1 MSGGPGL
8 LIAFDYGQKRI
19 GVASGNRLTRTAS
32 PLTTLAGGTNLSWP
46 AIDRLVAEWRPDV
59 LVVGQPGVETDASL
73 LAAIDDFVRAL
84 ETRYHIAV
92 ERVDE
97 AHTSTA
103 AEADYRAGRRSGHYN
118 RRLRKGQIDQHA
130 ACLIAE
136 QWMSEALDRH

>member
-1 MSGGPGL
+1 MNRGNGL
-8 LIAFDYGQKRI
+8 LIAFDYGHKRI

-32 PLTTLAGGTNLSWP
+32 PLTTLAGGPDLSW
-46 AIDRLVAEWRPDV
+46 ADLDRLLREWQPER
-59 LVVGQPGVETDASL
+59 LVVGRPGAETDAAL
-73 LAAIDDFVRAL
+73 LAAVDDFMQTL
-84 ETRYHIAV
+84 ETRSDIAV

-103 AEADYRAGRRSGHYN
+103 AEADFRAGRRSGHYN

-136 QWMSEALDRH
+136 QWMNEALDRD